1 MVLDTN
7 DLTEA
12 LAQLDQEGGDNLH
25 LEAKTFSEYSSS
37 SIAPTLSAFANLPG
51 GGTILLGVTEKPLDV
66 VGVSHPHE
74 LAKRV
79 SNLARNGFSSP

>member
-37 SIAPTLSAFANLPG
+37 SIAPTS
-51 GGTILLGVTEKPLDV
+51 TIPYSGIE
-66 VGVSHPHE
+66 
-74 LAKRV
+74 
-79 SNLARNGFSSP
+79 